1 MYMTTKVLNI
11 YEIKSKFS
19 EYAKQVLKGK
29 SFIIAIRNKPFAK
42 IVPLVDEKS
51 QKKQMIFK
59 EEVSTDKKKHNPIPG
74 SARGSVKING
84 DLTEEFIPEGL
95 WEMYR

>member
-42 IVPLVDEKS
+42 IVPLN
-51 QKKQMIFK
+51 
-59 EEVSTDKKKHNPIPG
+59 EVQNEHNVEGLSPRDKHKPIPG

-84 DLTEEFIPEGL
+84 DLTEEFIPEDL
-95 WEMYR
+95 WEMYK